1 MSSSPIATAW
11 AEKLFKLDLNDRQGP
26 YCNCAS
32 LQSADLSAVFGA
44 PQRAGE
50 GRGRDQSALPTL
62 RQVDE
67 STCQGRA
74 EKFRIFPKMETRRV
88 HPIGS
93 LEEFEFLRC
102 RRI

>member
-1 MSSSPIATAW
+1 MQAFSPLTYLLCSARPNGPAKGGGAINR
-11 AEKLFKLDLNDRQGP
+11 LF
-26 YCNCAS
+26 
-32 LQSADLSAVFGA
+32 
-44 PQRAGE
+44 
-50 GRGRDQSALPTL
+50 PTL

-93 LEEFEFLRC
+93 LEEFEF
-102 RRI
+102 